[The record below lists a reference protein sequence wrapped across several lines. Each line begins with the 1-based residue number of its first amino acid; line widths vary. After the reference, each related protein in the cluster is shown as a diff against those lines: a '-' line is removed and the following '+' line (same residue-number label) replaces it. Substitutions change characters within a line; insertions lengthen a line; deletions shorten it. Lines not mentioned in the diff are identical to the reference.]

1 MTRVSNADHVLLLLQ
16 EQLGRLGKEKSARR
30 APAPA
35 ARKGTPEPVTRLR
48 ALAAREGISED
59 DMKRALVR
67 SVLVQQLGE
76 AIGTD
81 PAFEAIASDVMRI
94 IGESDAGRDL
104 LDKAMLQLG
113 RQP

>member
-16 EQLGRLGKEKSARR
+16 EQLSRLGKEKSARCTLVR
-30 APAPA
+30 AAC
-35 ARKGTPEPVTRLR
+35 KGTPEPVTRLR
-48 ALAAREGISED
+48 ALAGREGISED

-104 LDKAMLQLG
+104 LDKAMVQLG
-113 RQP
+113 RQT

>member
-16 EQLGRLGKEKSARR
+16 EQLSRLGRERSVRR
-30 APAPA
+30 APVPT
-35 ARKGTPEPVTRLR
+35 ARKGTPEPITRLR

-94 IGESDAGRDL
+94 IRESDAGRDL
-104 LDKAMLQLG
+104 LDKSIVQLS